1 MIRVKVQFPNYDKQ
15 RHYRLENN
23 YIRDFPNQSWTRL
36 DKFSVV
42 HIPNADNQSIN
53 DFPDH
58 DKQRHY
64 DLQNNYIRDFPNHD
78 KQSWTRLGRLIV

>member
-1 MIRVKVQFPNYDKQ
+1 MYTYV
-15 RHYRLENN
+15 L
-23 YIRDFPNQSWTRL
+23 RDFPNQSWTRL

-42 HIPNADNQSIN
+42 HIPNANNQSIN

-64 DLQNNYIRDFPNHD
+64 DLQNNHIRDFPNRD
-78 KQSWTRLGRLIV
+78 KQSWTRLDRLIV

>member
-1 MIRVKVQFPNYDKQ
+1 MYLGTFQTKAGQD
-15 RHYRLENN
+15 
-23 YIRDFPNQSWTRL
+23 WTNSL
-36 DKFSVV
+36 LSTFQML
-42 HIPNADNQSIN
+42 IIN

-58 DKQRHY
+58 DKRRHY